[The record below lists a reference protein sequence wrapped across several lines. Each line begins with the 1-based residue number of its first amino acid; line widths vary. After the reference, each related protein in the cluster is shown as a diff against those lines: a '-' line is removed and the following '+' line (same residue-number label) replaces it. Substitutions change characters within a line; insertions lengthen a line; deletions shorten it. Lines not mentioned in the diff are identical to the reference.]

1 MTRPA
6 GPRPPRDWAAV
17 RAAIAAPASGR
28 TAEQIRAL
36 MDARARRLAV
46 PPGATIEDQLALAV
60 FELASERYAIELRW
74 VHEVARVADYTPVPG
89 TPEHFVGLTSVR
101 GNVFAVI
108 DLRKLFGLET
118 SALSDRT
125 RLVLLGDR
133 APELGVL
140 MDRALGTATLAASSV
155 LPAPPG
161 VVGTAAACVRGV
173 TADATVVLDG
183 SALLMDPRLV
193 IDQTEG
199 TQP

>member
-1 MTRPA
+1 MTRTG

-17 RAAIAAPASGR
+17 RAAVAAPASGR
-28 TAEQIRAL
+28 TAEQVRAI
-36 MDARARRLAV
+36 MDARARRLAARPASPV
-46 PPGATIEDQLALAV
+46 EDQLALAV

-74 VHEVARVADYTPVPG
+74 VHEVARVLDYTPVPG

-101 GNVFAVI
+101 GDVFAVI
-108 DLRKLFGLET
+108 DLRKLFGLAT

-133 APELGVL
+133 TPELGVL
-140 MDRALGTATLAASSV
+140 MDRALGSTALPASQV
-155 LPAPPG
+155 LPASPG
-161 VVGTAAACVRGV
+161 VVGSAAACVRGV

-183 SALLMDPRLV
+183 GALLIDPRLV

-199 TQP
+199 MQP

>member
-1 MTRPA
+1 
-6 GPRPPRDWAAV
+6 
-17 RAAIAAPASGR
+17 
-28 TAEQIRAL
+28 

-46 PPGATIEDQLALAV
+46 PPGAAIEDQLALAV

-89 TPEHFVGLTSVR
+89 TPEHLVGLTSVR
-101 GNVFAVI
+101 GDVFAVI
-108 DLRKLFGLET
+108 DLRKLFGLAT
-118 SALSDRT
+118 PALSDQT

-133 APELGVL
+133 TPELGVL
-140 MDRALGTATLAASSV
+140 MDRALGTTMLAASSV

-161 VVGTAAACVRGV
+161 VVGTAAGCVRGV

-199 TQP
+199 MQP

>member
-1 MTRPA
+1 MTRRA

-17 RAAIAAPASGR
+17 RAAVAAPVSGR
-28 TAEQIRAL
+28 TAEQVRAV
-36 MDARARRLAV
+36 MDARARRLAARPANPV
-46 PPGATIEDQLALAV
+46 EDQLAVAV

-74 VHEVARVADYTPVPG
+74 VHEVARVLDYTPVPG

-101 GNVFAVI
+101 GDVFAVI
-108 DLRKLFGLET
+108 DLRRLFGLAA
-118 SALSDRT
+118 SALTDRT

-133 APELGVL
+133 GPELGVL
-140 MDRALGTATLAASSV
+140 MDRALGAAALPASSV
-155 LPAPPG
+155 APAPPG

-183 SALLMDPRLV
+183 GALLRDPRLV

-199 TQP
+199 S

>member
-1 MTRPA
+1 MTRTG

-17 RAAIAAPASGR
+17 RAAVAAPASGR
-28 TAEQIRAL
+28 TAEQARAV
-36 MDARARRLAV
+36 MDARARRLAGRPEV
-46 PPGATIEDQLALAV
+46 AALDQLALAV

-101 GNVFAVI
+101 GDVFVVI
-108 DLRKLFGLET
+108 DLRKLFGLAT
-118 SALSDRT
+118 SGLSDRT

-133 APELGVL
+133 TPELGVL
-140 MDRALGTATLAASSV
+140 MDRALGTIALPASHV

-161 VVGTAAACVRGV
+161 VAGTAAACVRGV

-183 SALLMDPRLV
+183 SALLMDPRLA

-199 TQP
+199 MQP